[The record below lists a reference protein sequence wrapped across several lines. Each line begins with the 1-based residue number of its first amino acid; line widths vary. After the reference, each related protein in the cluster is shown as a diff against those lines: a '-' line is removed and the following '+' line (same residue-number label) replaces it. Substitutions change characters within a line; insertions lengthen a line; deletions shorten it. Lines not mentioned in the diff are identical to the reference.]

1 MPGIRA
7 FEQSLEEWAEASPD
21 ILLVNGENLSG
32 GSGVSRKAFIKLT
45 EKLGVH
51 LITTGNHWN
60 RNKQIYDLLDTNK
73 IVLPGNAWNV
83 DDFRQGFKIQRT
95 SAGQSFAVCNVMGKA
110 FMYGDNRCLF
120 EYVDRIEQEIPSS
133 CKIRILDIHAEASSE
148 KQAVAQYLAGKW
160 SLIYGTHTHVPTADD
175 RILGS
180 GTGYL
185 TDIGMSGSYD
195 SVIGM
200 EKQSAIQMLR
210 GEKQPEKR
218 KLGQHDLWANAL
230 LTDIDAES
238 GKCIN
243 IQRLQRRF

>member
-1 MPGIRA
+1 MRA
-7 FEQSLEEWAEASPD
+7 LEESLQEWMNLEPD
-21 ILLVNGENLSG
+21 LLIVNGENLSG
-32 GSGVSRKAFIKLT
+32 GSGVSRKSFLKLT

-60 RNKQIYDLLDTNK
+60 RNKQVYDLIPTKK

-83 DDFRQGFKIQRT
+83 DEFRDGFQIYRLPNG
-95 SAGQSFAVCNVMGKA
+95 SPAVVCNAMGRA
-110 FMYGDNRCLF
+110 FMYGENRCMF
-120 EYVDRIEQEIPSS
+120 EYIDRVEQELSEA
-133 CKIRILDIHAEASSE
+133 CKVRILDLHGEATSE
-148 KQAVAQYLAGKW
+148 KQAMGHYLCGKW
-160 SLIYGTHTHVPTADD
+160 SLVYGTHTHVPTADD

-180 GTGYL
+180 WTGYL
-185 TDIGMSGSYD
+185 TDIGMTGSFD

-210 GEKQPEKR
+210 GQKPPDKR
-218 KLGQHDLWANAL
+218 KLGQQDLWANAV